1 MSTSPRHL
9 SHIAPALRALAVEV
23 ITLNPMPNNARKHH
37 LAADIP
43 VLAESLRRFGQQKAI
58 VGKRTFDGVPD
69 AILAGN
75 GTLLAAQSLGWEWIA
90 VSWFEG
96 SDEDAQEYALLDNR
110 TAELSEWD
118 IEELRKQ
125 MQQVKGRGGEV
136 EKLGWTAEDVT
147 KLLTPETAPVQ
158 VEQKFRAVTFTL
170 EQWQVVQTAWTKVR
184 TSENDPEMTVTRAVE
199 LILADYNAG
208 N

>member
-1 MSTSPRHL
+1 MAKPDL
-9 SHIAPALRALAVEV
+9 SHIAPALRGLAVEV
-23 ITLNPMPNNARKHH
+23 IKVNPMPNNARKHH

-43 VLAESLRRFGQQKAI
+43 VLAASLQRFGQQKAI
-58 VGKRTFDGVPD
+58 VGKHLYDGVPD

-118 IEELRKQ
+118 IEELKKQ
-125 MQQVKGRGGEV
+125 MQAVKARGGDA
-136 EKLGWTAEDVT
+136 EKLGWTADDVA
-147 KLLTPETAPVQ
+147 KLLTPEPAPEQ
-158 VEQKFRAVTFTL
+158 AEQKFRAVTFTL
-170 EQWQVVQTAWTKVR
+170 EQWQVVQQAWTKVR
-184 TSENDPEMTVTRAVE
+184 TSENEPEMTVTRALE